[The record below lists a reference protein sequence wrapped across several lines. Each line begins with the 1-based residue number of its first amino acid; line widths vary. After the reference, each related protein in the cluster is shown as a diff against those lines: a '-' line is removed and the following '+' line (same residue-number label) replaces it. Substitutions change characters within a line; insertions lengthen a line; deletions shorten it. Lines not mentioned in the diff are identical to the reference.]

1 MVVGDLNA
9 KHIELGF
16 RVTNAHGLALK
27 TLVEDLGLEIR
38 TSSEPNHID
47 SRGGLDWLG
56 LALVSPGMLNWV
68 SKTILLPDIGS
79 DHLPL
84 LHELREPVSQ
94 RVPGYFDLRSGSW
107 ANLERFMASRLPS
120 LLVGNTCANIREL
133 EALDNGINAALT
145 DYMRDN
151 FKQNSVQGKSH
162 STLPYRVLNKI
173 KFKRRLSRLRDK
185 CVYEENRVWFRGWIS
200 RLQREIKREIRE
212 LESSRWERAC
222 RRVDARFPDFWKQL
236 KSLSGRGVANSVR
249 LKRSDGTLVSDPV
262 EVAEIFSTHLDNISG
277 TDGSQFV
284 ETSSFDTVQQILS
297 WDKRCQ
303 LGISR
308 NDAGD
313 ISEAEILAAI
323 SRSKNTAAGLD
334 RIPMALFKK
343 APPLLIT
350 ALQVLFSGSLR
361 LGMIPSR

>member
-9 KHIELGF
+9 KHQELGF

-38 TSSEPNHID
+38 SSSEPNHID
-47 SRGGLDWLG
+47 SRGGQDWLG

-68 SKTILLPDIGS
+68 SNTILLPDIGS

-84 LHELREPVSQ
+84 LHELREPVPQ
-94 RVPGYFDLRSGSW
+94 RAPGYFDLRSGSW

-133 EALDNGINAALT
+133 EALDNGINAALS

-151 FKQNSVQGKSH
+151 FKQNPVQGQAH

-173 KFKRRLSRLRDK
+173 RFKRRLSRLRDK
-185 CVYEENRVWFRGWIS
+185 CVYQENRVWFRGWIS
-200 RLQREIKREIRE
+200 RLQREIRREIRE
-212 LESSRWERAC
+212 HESSRWERAC
-222 RRVDARFPDFWKQL
+222 QRVDPRFPDFWKQL
-236 KSLSGRGVANSVR
+236 KSLSGRGEAKSVR
-249 LKRSDGTLVSDPV
+249 LKRSDGTLASDPV
-262 EVAEIFSTHLDNISG
+262 EVADIFSAHLNNISG

-284 ETSSFDTVQQILS
+284 ETSSFVTIQEVLS

-303 LGISR
+303 LDISR
-308 NDAGD
+308 VDAGEV
-313 ISEAEILAAI
+313 SEREILAAI

-334 RIPMALFKK
+334 RIPMSIFKK

-350 ALQVLFSGSLR
+350 ALQVLFSD
-361 LGMIPSR
+361 LG